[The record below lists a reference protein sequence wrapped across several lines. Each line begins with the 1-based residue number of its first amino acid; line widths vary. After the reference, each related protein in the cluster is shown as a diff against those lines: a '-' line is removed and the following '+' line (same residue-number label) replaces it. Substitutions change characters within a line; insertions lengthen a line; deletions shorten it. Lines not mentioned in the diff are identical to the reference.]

1 VWNFMDLTPEGRPD
15 WNVGLDDHGPKEAKP
30 ALLAAAGGALISPLA
45 GEKAISAS

>member
-30 ALLAAAGGALISPLA
+30 ALLAA
-45 GEKAISAS
+45 